1 LPSLQSIERYG
12 KPVVFLACL
21 LPLII
26 LALKVFMVAGIRT
39 GPNPVEEIQ
48 DELGIWALR
57 FIMLTLAMTP
67 LRYAIGKV
75 WPSRFRRMF
84 GLFAFS
90 YAALHFL
97 NYLLLDKQLD
107 FGIILEDVTDRTFIT
122 IGFTALLA
130 LVPLAITSTNG
141 WRRKLG
147 RNWVTLHK
155 LVYGIG
161 AAACWHFFS
170 SVKIDLTEPLVY
182 VGILTVLLSARVVH
196 DSRKTSAAKP

>member
-1 LPSLQSIERYG
+1 MPSLQSIERYG

-39 GPNPVEEIQ
+39 GPNPIEEIQ

-75 WPSRFRRMF
+75 WPIRFRRMF

-107 FGIILEDVTDRTFIT
+107 FGVILEDITERTFIA
-122 IGFTALLA
+122 IGFTTLLA
-130 LVPLAITSTNG
+130 LTPLAITSTNN

-147 RNWVTLHK
+147 RTWVTLHK

-170 SVKIDLTEPLVY
+170 SVKKDLTEPLVY
-182 VGILTVLLSARVVH
+182 VAILAVLLGARVVH
-196 DSRKTSAAKP
+196 NARKTNAAAS

>member
-1 LPSLQSIERYG
+1 LPSLQSIERYW
-12 KPVVFLACL
+12 KPIVFLACL
-21 LPLII
+21 VPLVA
-26 LALKVFMVAGIRT
+26 LVLKVFMVAGFSS

-67 LRYAIGKV
+67 LRYLTGKA
-75 WPSRFRRMF
+75 WPIRFRRMF

-107 FGIILEDVTDRTFIT
+107 FGVILEDVTDRTFIT

-130 LVPLAITSTNG
+130 LTPLAITSTNK

-147 RNWVTLHK
+147 RKWLTLHK

-170 SVKIDLTEPLVY
+170 SVKLDLTEPLAY
-182 VGILTVLLSARVVH
+182 FGILAVLLGARVVH
-196 DSRKTSAAKP
+196 NSRRATTAAS